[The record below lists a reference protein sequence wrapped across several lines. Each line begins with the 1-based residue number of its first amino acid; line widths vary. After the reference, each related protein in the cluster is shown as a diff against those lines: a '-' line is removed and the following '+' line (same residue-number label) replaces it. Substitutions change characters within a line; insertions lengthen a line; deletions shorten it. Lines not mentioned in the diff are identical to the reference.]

1 MQLQAGRGRPIGV
14 FDSGIGGLTVVR
26 ELVRR
31 FPGEG
36 IVYFGDTARLPYG
49 TKSAATVRRFSVE
62 NTRFLLNQGVKM
74 VVVACNTSSAVAL
87 EVLRREFDIP
97 VLGVVEPGARAAVAA
112 TRTGRIGVIGT
123 YGTIASLSYEKAI
136 GDLLPEAQVRAV
148 ACPLFVPLAEE
159 GWMDHPVTREVA
171 REYLAPLLAAEID
184 TLVLGCTHYGVLRD
198 AIQSVFTGR
207 DVMLVDSAAE
217 VAREVESHLGATNLG
232 AATEGKATPAATASC
247 SFYVS
252 DIPARFGEVG
262 GRFLGRPLDDVV
274 LVDQTDLPWF
284 EKDPIERDPI
294 VESHGVAKTQSEK
307 TQSEKT
313 RKGMAAR

>member
-1 MQLQAGRGRPIGV
+1 VRRDSQPGARQPIGV

-26 ELVRR
+26 ELMRR

-62 NTRFLLNQGVKM
+62 NTRFLLNQGVKL

-87 EVLRREFDIP
+87 EVLRRQFDIP
-97 VLGVVEPGARAAVAA
+97 VLGVVEPGARAAAAA
-112 TRTGRIGVIGT
+112 TRTRRIGVIGT
-123 YGTIASLSYEKAI
+123 YGTIASGSYEKAI
-136 GDLLPEAQVRAV
+136 RALLPAAEVHAV

-159 GWMDHPVTREVA
+159 GWVDHPVTREVA

-198 AIQSVFTGR
+198 AIQSAFAGR
-207 DVMLVDSAAE
+207 EVALVDSAAE
-217 VAREVESHLGATNLG
+217 VALEVESHLAAGGARPNLSVPP
-232 AATEGKATPAATASC
+232 PAAAPC

-252 DIPARFGEVG
+252 DIPARFSEVG
-262 GRFLGRPLDDVV
+262 GRFLGRPLDEVM
-274 LVDQTDLPWF
+274 LVDQTDIPWF
-284 EKDPIERDPI
+284 EKAPD
-294 VESHGVAKTQSEK
+294 
-307 TQSEKT
+307 
-313 RKGMAAR
+313 GMATR